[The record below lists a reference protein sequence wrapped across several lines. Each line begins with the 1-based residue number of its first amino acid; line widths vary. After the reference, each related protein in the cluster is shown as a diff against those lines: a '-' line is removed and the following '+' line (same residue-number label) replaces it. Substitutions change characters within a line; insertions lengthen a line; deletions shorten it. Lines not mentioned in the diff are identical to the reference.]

1 MKKREREANRNEFF
15 VLISEFLK
23 KKRIF
28 EKKNEFFF
36 EKWNGIAAEKT
47 WRWVEGKW
55 SLKSFCRSLKS
66 ELESGTLY
74 IF

>member
-36 EKWNGIAAEKT
+36 EK
-47 WRWVEGKW
+47 
-55 SLKSFCRSLKS
+55 
-66 ELESGTLY
+66 
-74 IF
+74 